1 MSILPGRSRRN
12 WSIAAELAKA
22 VAGAIPGATYEE
34 IHTGHYMAVQTPD
47 LIFDRVSAFLR
58 AVGS

>member
-22 VAGAIPGATYEE
+22 VAGAIPGATYQE
-34 IHTGHYMAVQTPD
+34 IRTGH
-47 LIFDRVSAFLR
+47 
-58 AVGS
+58 